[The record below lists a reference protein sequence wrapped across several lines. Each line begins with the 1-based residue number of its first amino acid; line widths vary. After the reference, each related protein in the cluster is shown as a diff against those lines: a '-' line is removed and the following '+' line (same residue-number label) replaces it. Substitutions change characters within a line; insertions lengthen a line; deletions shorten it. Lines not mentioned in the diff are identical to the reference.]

1 MSLMFSML
9 LADAADDFGMWAV
22 AIVMLLLGLGCLA
35 GGYFCLKR
43 KRLMQ
48 NVPTS
53 KVKGVFIGLNEVKG
67 ASRAPAPLTS
77 FLTDS
82 RCIWFTYEVAEEWET
97 IEYTTDDDGNSKT
110 ERRSGWTTIDHGEQR
125 LLFEVEDE
133 TGRIQVLPENAE
145 FIGDR
150 VLNRTVGQS
159 DMLYYSK
166 GPRMAIMD
174 STGRRRFSEHVVPV
188 DEDVYVL
195 GSARLREDI
204 AEPEIAYDEVD
215 KNFIISSKSEEALTG
230 RYGWISFFSLL
241 FGAIVITIFPAT
253 LSMAIAGSQG
263 HPQLNIIMMPLAFVL
278 YSLVVAG
285 LYLSLIYNGLVSVM
299 QRVYRAWSLI
309 EVQLQ
314 RRFDLIPR
322 LVEVT
327 KGYSKHEAD
336 TQESVAV
343 IRSTRSTG
351 ATEIPTGDEVAR
363 QAAATNSQTAQLGGL
378 MALAEEYPDLKASQV
393 YQKLSDQVVDT
404 EDRISLARGFFNDS
418 VTTYN
423 NRIQKLPDVI
433 FAMIFKY
440 RAAELYQI
448 QPFERAVVKV
458 DLGYGQ
464 DDDGGSE
471 STVLE
476 PPSE

>member
-1 MSLMFSML
+1 MMLSLL
-9 LADAADDFGMWAV
+9 IADAGSDVGMWVVAV
-22 AIVMLLLGLGCLA
+22 LMLLLGLGCLA

-53 KVKGVFIGLNEVKG
+53 KVKGVFIGLNELKG
-67 ASRAPAPLTS
+67 TSRATAPLIS
-77 FLTDS
+77 FLTDA
-82 RCIWFTYEVAEEWET
+82 RCIWYSYQVEEQWER
-97 IEYTTDDDGNSKT
+97 IEHTTDEDGNSKT
-110 ERRSGWTTIDHGEQR
+110 ETRSGWNTIDQGEER
-125 LLFEVEDE
+125 LLFEVEDD
-133 TGRIQVLPENAE
+133 TGRIRVLPERAE

-159 DMLYYSK
+159 DQLYYSK

-174 STGRRRFSEHVVPV
+174 STGRRRFSERVVPV

-195 GSARLREDI
+195 GSARVREDF
-204 AEPEIAYDEVD
+204 AETEIAYDKVD

-230 RYGWISFFSLL
+230 RYGWLSFFALIC
-241 FGAIVITIFPAT
+241 GAIIITTFPAM
-253 LSMAIAGSQG
+253 LSVAIAGSDG
-263 HPQLNIIMMPLAFVL
+263 VPQLNILMMLLAFIL
-278 YSLVVAG
+278 YSLIVTG

-343 IRSTRSTG
+343 IRSTRSAG

-378 MALAEEYPDLKASQV
+378 MALAEEYPDLQASTV
-393 YQKLSDQVVDT
+393 YQKLSDEVVDT
-404 EDRISLARGFFNDS
+404 EDRISLARGFFNES

-423 NRIQKLPDVI
+423 DRIQKLPDVI
-433 FAMIFKY
+433 FAKIFKY

-464 DDDGGSE
+464 ENDGGSDPP
-471 STVLE
+471 VLD
-476 PPSE
+476 PPPE